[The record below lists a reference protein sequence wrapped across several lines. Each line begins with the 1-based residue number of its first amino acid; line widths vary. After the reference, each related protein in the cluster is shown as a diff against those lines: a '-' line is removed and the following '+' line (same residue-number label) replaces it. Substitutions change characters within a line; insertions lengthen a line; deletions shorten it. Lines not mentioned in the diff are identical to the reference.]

1 LALAKVNPPLCMQF
15 LPAKVANNAGWGL
28 IW

>member
-15 LPAKVANNAGWGL
+15 LPAKVANGGWGL

>member
-15 LPAKVANNAGWGL
+15 LPAKVANAGWGL